1 MDLRIVTEPQQGAA
15 YADLLRVARAAEEFG
30 FDGFFRSDHY
40 LRNAGPG
47 DPGPGSTDAWIT
59 LAGLARETS
68 RIRLGT
74 LVSPVTF
81 RLPGPLAVAVAQI
94 DEMSGGR
101 IELGL
106 GAGWNAEEHAAYGVP
121 FPEKRFALLEEQL
134 RVITGLWATPAGRT
148 FGFAGEH
155 YTLTDSPAL
164 PKPVQRP
171 GPPIILGGSGPRRL
185 PRLAAAHAAEFNSRF
200 MPPEDAA
207 ENYGRVR
214 EACRAVGRDPD
225 DLVYSVTLVTVCG
238 RTDTEITGRT
248 ERVRAI
254 APPNQ
259 HVIPTTPGQLVELLG
274 RYREAGAGRVYLRTF
289 DLDDLDQLELV
300 ASEVLPRVA

>member
-1 MDLRIVTEPQQGAA
+1 MDLRIVTEPQQGAT
-15 YADLLRVARAAEEFG
+15 YDDLLRVARAAEDFG
-30 FDGFFRSDHY
+30 FDGFFRSDHF

-47 DPGPGSTDAWIT
+47 DPGPGSTDAWTT

-74 LVSPVTF
+74 LVTPVTF
-81 RLPGPLAVAVAQI
+81 RLPGPLAIAVAQV
-94 DEMSGGR
+94 DAMSGGR

-106 GAGWNAEEHAAYGVP
+106 GAGWNAEEHTAYGVP
-121 FPEKRFALLEEQL
+121 FPENRFDLLEEQL
-134 RVITGLWATPAGRT
+134 RIITGLWGTPVGETFDFTGR
-148 FGFAGEH
+148 H
-155 YTLTDSPAL
+155 YTLSDSPAL
-164 PKPVQRP
+164 PKPAQRP

-185 PRLAAAHAAEFNSRF
+185 PRLAAAYASEFNSRF

-214 EACRAVGRDPD
+214 EACRAVGRDPG
-225 DLVYSVTLVTVCG
+225 DLAYSITLVTVCG
-238 RTDTEITGRT
+238 RTDTEIALRT
-248 ERVRAI
+248 ARVAEI

-259 HVIPTTPGQLVELLG
+259 RVIPTTPEQLVDLLG

-289 DLDDLDQLELV
+289 DIADLAQLELV
-300 ASEVLPRVA
+300 ASEVLPRVS